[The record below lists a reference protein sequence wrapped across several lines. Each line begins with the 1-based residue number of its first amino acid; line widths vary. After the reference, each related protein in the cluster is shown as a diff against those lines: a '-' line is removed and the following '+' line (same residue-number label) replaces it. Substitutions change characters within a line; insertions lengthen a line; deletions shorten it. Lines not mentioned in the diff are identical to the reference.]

1 MYYCVSLYG
10 RGIILS
16 SFRSFIIGFNSRIER
31 AMAFLDAKERYK
43 SE

>member
-1 MYYCVSLYG
+1 MYYCIGLYG

-16 SFRSFIIGFNSRIER
+16 SFRSLIIGFNSRIER
-31 AMAFLDAKERYK
+31 AMAFLDALEGFK